1 MLRRISIAVLV
12 LVALGGSIALAQS
25 TFLASNRIAQTVPT
39 SSPGSPM
46 PEPPDRPN
54 KPMGGAWLKKEL
66 GLTPEQAQK
75 MQAILDRDK
84 SQIQQRVQAMKQA
97 QRELRNLMAGSASQ
111 EEVRAKYR
119 QVESLRQE
127 VDRLRF
133 DSMLAVREI
142 LTLEQRKKMAER
154 MDRRRG
160 RFEHRMKGRPELPEP
175 N

>member
-1 MLRRISIAVLV
+1 MLRRLSVAVLV

-25 TFLASNRIAQTVPT
+25 TFLAPNRTAQTQTVPE
-39 SSPGSPM
+39 SPLPPM
-46 PEPPDRPN
+46 PEKPDRPN
-54 KPMGGAWLKKEL
+54 KPMGGEWLKKEL

-75 MQAILDRDK
+75 MQAIFDRDK
-84 SQIQQRVQAMKQA
+84 PQIQQRVQTMKQT

-160 RFEHRMKGRPELPEP
+160 RFEHRMKGRPDLP
-175 N
+175 

>member
-1 MLRRISIAVLV
+1 MFRRISIAVLV

-25 TFLASNRIAQTVPT
+25 TFLSSNHRIAQN
-39 SSPGSPM
+39 SPGSP
-46 PEPPDRPN
+46 EPSRSEELDHPKPN
-54 KPMGGAWLKKEL
+54 KGEWLKDL
-66 GLTPEQAQK
+66 DLTPEQTQK
-75 MQAILDRDK
+75 MQAIHDRNKD
-84 SQIQQRVQAMKQA
+84 QIAQRAQAMKQA

-111 EEVRAKYR
+111 EEVRVKYR

-133 DSMLAVREI
+133 DTMLAVREI
-142 LTLEQRKKMAER
+142 LTLEQRQKMAER

-160 RFEHRMKGRPELPEP
+160 RFDHPMKGRPDMPPEP